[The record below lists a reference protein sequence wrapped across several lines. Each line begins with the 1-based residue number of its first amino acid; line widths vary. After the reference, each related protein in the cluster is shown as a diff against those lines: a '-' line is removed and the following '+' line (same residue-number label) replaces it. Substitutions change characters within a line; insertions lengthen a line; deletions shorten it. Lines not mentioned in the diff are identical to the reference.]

1 MNVKVK
7 SFRSLYVG
15 RGRDLLA
22 SSIREAQ
29 VLLLQKPRAF

>member
-7 SFRSLYVG
+7 SFRSLYAG
-15 RGRDLLA
+15 RGCDLLA
-22 SSIREAQ
+22 SCIREAQ